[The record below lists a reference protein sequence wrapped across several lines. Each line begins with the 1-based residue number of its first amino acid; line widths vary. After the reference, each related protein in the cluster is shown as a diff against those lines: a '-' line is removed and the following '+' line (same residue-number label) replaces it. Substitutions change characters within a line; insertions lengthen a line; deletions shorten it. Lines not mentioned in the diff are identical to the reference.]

1 MNSIA
6 RDQLLSRVED
16 PSSRSLTLGA
26 AERPEV
32 VQATRVTEND
42 WRLRLEGTPSLAGR
56 LEAVI
61 DAAPDGAQ
69 ATCRV
74 VGSLGRHHVRM
85 EIGCRGP
92 RLLTLVLDTVIDDHA
107 TTHPQVRLV
116 AMLQVDGA
124 MRPRRIDLLV
134 PAAEEPQGAPLGML
148 GLVPAEAV

>member
-6 RDQLLSRVED
+6 RDELLSGVED

-26 AERPEV
+26 AERAEV
-32 VQATRVTEND
+32 VQAIRVTEND
-42 WRLRLEGTPSLAGR
+42 WRLRLAGTHSLAGR

-61 DAAPDGAQ
+61 DAAPDSAQ
-69 ATCRV
+69 GTCRV

-92 RLLTLVLDTVIDDHA
+92 RLLTLLLDTVIDDHA
-107 TTHPQVRLV
+107 ATHPQVHLL
-116 AMLQVDGA
+116 AMLQVDSA
-124 MRPRRIDLLV
+124 MRPRRIDLLE
-134 PAAEEPQGAPLGML
+134 PTAEEPQGARMGML